1 MMPRLLASTASLSTS
16 ALWLW
21 TLAAT
26 AAIELPTIF
35 LRFGL
40 GLESTKNTG
49 FIGKL
54 TFGIRIH
61 HGYVGA
67 LMVLIA
73 LFTTLPPAYRNALL
87 IIGGGM
93 FLSDM
98 IHHFLVLWPI
108 TGSPHFDLVYPSN

>member
-1 MMPRLLASTASLSTS
+1 MIPRLLNTAAALSKP
-16 ALWLW
+16 ARWGW

-35 LRFGL
+35 LRFVL

-49 FIGKL
+49 FIGRL

-67 LMVLIA
+67 LILLIA
-73 LFTTLPPAYRNALL
+73 MLANLPPAYRNLLL
-87 IIGGGM
+87 IIGGGL

-108 TGSPHFDLVYPSN
+108 TGSPHFDLVYPVN